1 MNSPA
6 IRKMT
11 KITCAAFTHNIVT
24 PRNPVQSAIPLLAS
38 HAPDQMFDMG
48 YGRVGHDTMAEIEDM
63 GPFGESC
70 KDAIDRSVKSRA
82 AGDQRE
88 RIKIALHR

>member
-1 MNSPA
+1 
-6 IRKMT
+6 
-11 KITCAAFTHNIVT
+11 
-24 PRNPVQSAIPLLAS
+24 
-38 HAPDQMFDMG
+38 MFDMG

-82 AGDQRE
+82 AGDQRK